1 MLDYT
6 DTDGGVTAREMLGSV
21 SPVSPRLTALQ
32 AAEPREMS
40 KLEFANSVR
49 IKIHPF
55 TFSRI
60 PPGTALSW
68 LSASAPGRIRF
79 HRWPVPDWVI

>member
-1 MLDYT
+1 MLDYQY
-6 DTDGGVTAREMLGSV
+6 TDGGVAAREMLGSV

-40 KLEFANSVR
+40 KLEIANSVR

-55 TFSRI
+55 SFSGI
-60 PPGTALSW
+60 PPGTGAVEALVQRN
-68 LSASAPGRIRF
+68 PGGFDFIDGRCRTG
-79 HRWPVPDWVI
+79 